1 MAEKIQLH
9 AWVAGTV
16 QGVGFRY
23 FVRQQ
28 AATLPITGWV
38 RNVSDGRVEVLAEG
52 MRPVLESFLVALRRG
67 PSGSSVTEVIVDWK
81 PASGLWNVFSI
92 APSE

>member
-1 MAEKIQLH
+1 MDEQIQMH
-9 AWVAGTV
+9 ALVDGQV

-28 AATLPITGWV
+28 AGALQICGWV
-38 RNVSDGRVEVLAEG
+38 RNKADGRVELMAEG
-52 MRPVLESFLVALRRG
+52 QRAGLETFLAAIKHG
-67 PSGSSVTEVIVDWK
+67 PSGSSVTEVVVDWR
-81 PASGLWNVFSI
+81 PASGLWSNFSI